1 MICAIAACDEN
12 GLVGLDGALPWRLPS
27 ELRHFRALTIGHAVV
42 MGRRTFES
50 IGCALPERANFV
62 LSRTSGYVAPNAR
75 VVHRIGA
82 ALAVARKLGDVF
94 IIGGASVFAQAL
106 PFCDRAYITRVHAR
120 IAVPDGAVATYL
132 PRGWWDAAG
141 VEVARG
147 CDSLAWTAYAID
159 RGSE

>member
-12 GLVGLDGALPWRLPS
+12 GLIGLDGALPWRLPS
-27 ELRHFRALTIGHAVV
+27 ELRHFRALTIGHAVI

-50 IGCALPERANFV
+50 IGQALPGRANFV

-75 VVHRIGA
+75 VVHRMGA
-82 ALAVARKLGDVF
+82 ALAVARKLGDGAF

-106 PFCDRAYITRVHAR
+106 PFCGRAYITRVHTR
-120 IAVPDGAVATYL
+120 VAVPDGAVATYL
-132 PRGWWDAAG
+132 PRGWRDTAG

-147 CDSLAWTAYAID
+147 RDALAWTAYSC
-159 RGSE
+159 RQ

>member
-12 GLVGLDGALPWRLPS
+12 GLIGLDGALPWHLPG
-27 ELRHFRALTIGHAVV
+27 ELRHFRALTYGRAVV
-42 MGRRTFES
+42 MGRLTFES
-50 IGCALPERANFV
+50 LPATLAGRHNVV
-62 LSRTSGYVAPNAR
+62 LTSRTIAGVTTAQSLDE
-75 VVHRIGA
+75 
-82 ALAVARKLGDVF
+82 ALALAGDGAF

-106 PFCDRAYITRVHAR
+106 PFCDRAYITRVHTR

-147 CDSLAWTAYAID
+147 HDSLAWTAYVIE
-159 RGSE
+159 RSV